1 LHSNVPHIFWYVHM
15 QKVQTDAKN
24 IEKTAIYILGTVNK
38 SVALEM
44 SQHTTTMSTQS
55 VKCDRKLQQWAHNVL
70 NVTGHCNNEQKLC

>member
-1 LHSNVPHIFWYVHM
+1 M

-55 VKCDRKLQQWAHNVL
+55 VKCDRKLQQ
-70 NVTGHCNNEQKLC
+70 